1 VVLSPVNLN
10 IKLMDLEVDLSIRLT
25 LLKRSRG
32 GGIWGGGAIQ
42 GSYISERVIH
52 EYISQPYRL
61 ILLT

>member
-32 GGIWGGGAIQ
+32 GGIWGGGGYTGFVHIRE
-42 GSYISERVIH
+42 SNS
-52 EYISQPYRL
+52 
-61 ILLT
+61 